1 MIGRGIGKR
10 NIKQAFDEVEL
21 KTIISHR
28 LNKHFLVTKDVEGSN
43 CFTDCLFFY
52 LTYELAI

>member
-1 MIGRGIGKR
+1 MIGRGIWKR

-43 CFTDCLFFY
+43 CFTDFFFY